1 MGLSAVFPGP
11 LESRQ
16 ILSIKKTLYVTGSEN
31 FMTLTPE
38 LSPRIHP
45 KVHSESV
52 LSELGISKN
61 TYYAD
66 VKFLGI
72 TIHKDEK
79 RKAFITQEDFN
90 LLIELRKHIEK
101 TGTRQGFEAQ
111 KGGLVVSEKSELTN
125 TNPAEITST
134 NNQIDYPQPEE
145 PIATDEMGQ
154 QLFRAGAELKAKE
167 TAMPHL
173 VIRAVA
179 DQLHEEQLPEDLKEK
194 VEATKEAANPKWN
207 PGDLADSLIRR
218 YAAG

>member
-1 MGLSAVFPGP
+1 
-11 LESRQ
+11 
-16 ILSIKKTLYVTGSEN
+16 
-31 FMTLTPE
+31 MTTPPKITPKIY
-38 LSPRIHP
+38 PRFYN
-45 KVHSESV
+45 EDV
-52 LSELGISKN
+52 LSRLGIGLK
-61 TYYAD
+61 TYYSD
-66 VKFLGI
+66 IKFLDI
-72 TIHKDEK
+72 KTQKDEN

-90 LLIELRKHIEK
+90 LLIQLRRHIEK

-111 KGGLVVSEKSELTN
+111 KGELVVSEQSELTN

-173 VIRAVA
+173 VVRAVA